1 MRRGKPFR
9 TQVSLRAIQY
19 GLVVVCALFL
29 SGCFG
34 GPRRSASSA
43 ATGAYAHRLHNR
55 FYEAW
60 EPPTSVGV
68 PHGKIVVPV
77 DIEIDKSGQ
86 VTDFRM
92 ARESGYPGVD
102 ASIRAIARKVPEVES
117 PPFALRHGHYH
128 LRINF
133 ELDVER

>member
-1 MRRGKPFR
+1 MRKR
-9 TQVSLRAIQY
+9 TGFGVQVSSPAIRY
-19 GLVVVCALFL
+19 GLVVICALFL
-29 SGCFG
+29 CSCFG
-34 GPRRSASSA
+34 SPRRSASSA

-60 EPPTSVGV
+60 EPPPSVGV

-77 DIEIDKSGQ
+77 DIEIDKSGT

-102 ASIRAIARKVPEVES
+102 ASIRAISRKVREVES